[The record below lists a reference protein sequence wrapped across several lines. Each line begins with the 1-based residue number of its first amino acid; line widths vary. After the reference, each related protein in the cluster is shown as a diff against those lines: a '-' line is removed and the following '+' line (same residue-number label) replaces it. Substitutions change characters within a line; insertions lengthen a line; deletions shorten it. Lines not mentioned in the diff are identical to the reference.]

1 MIQGDTRPEE
11 TQKAMQAQ
19 MRMSI
24 FNPNGKTA
32 VKNSIVAAAIVAFA
46 LSAPI
51 ASAQEM
57 LTSAKPDMPALA
69 KPAMNMDMEDHM
81 SQMQEKMKAMQAQ
94 MDTIHSTTDAN
105 EHQTLMQ
112 EHLLAMRENMKAM
125 YAMSGPMM
133 KGGGEPGG
141 IMFGPIKKSDMAGGG
156 TMKHHEMI
164 EKRMN
169 MMQMMMEQMMRH
181 DQAMEP
187 IPVK

>member
-105 EHQTLMQ
+105 ERQALMQ
-112 EHLLAMRENMKAM
+112 AHMLAMQENMKAM
-125 YAMSGPMM
+125 HGMSGPMM

-141 IMFGPIKKSDMAGGG
+141 IMFGPIKSDMAGGS

-164 EKRMN
+164 EKRMG

-187 IPVK
+187 MPSR